1 MPRVL
6 IVESDA
12 AYAGEL
18 ARELTTRLPQL
29 YRTPPIEITLARD
42 GQAALDAATRQP
54 PDLLLVC
61 VELPTISG
69 YSVCNKAKKNPLLK
83 DTPLIIM
90 SAEATPEIFEQHSKL
105 RTPADAYLI
114 KPFSTAT
121 LLERVASLLGLGDEG
136 TQLESAIDTSIEQG
150 FAAEQATLPRG
161 DEAPAEAELELEIE
175 DGDLVTDELGAMT
188 PQPLPG
194 HPAGELADQEISL
207 ATDAAFAA
215 LELPFERAT
224 PQAEAAGARQAAW
237 GAPAPSVDPGATPA
251 WSRSPAPTPL
261 ALDPPTDPND
271 ALDLAPPLEFAPPL
285 DLAPRSPIELGDQ
298 DYGERGGLTPSAI
311 AEPLPGLAP
320 AALAIDESLA
330 DEPFPLQTVAETVVS
345 SGLAP
350 LAAVALDETRDA
362 RAEEAERR
370 VAALQQE
377 NDQLTQSLREANA
390 VKPTTGGGLTRD
402 RELLGLREVINKK
415 ERELLDLRDELDAR
429 ERQILDHKD
438 KVRELDRR
446 ARDMDEKLLG
456 IEKEMVSARERAEAL
471 QQDKQ
476 RLVDRESGVKQRL
489 EEAKREIEKAY
500 AENTQV
506 KERQERELARLK
518 QQHGDELRLAEQRLT
533 DEQTRLRAEHAA
545 ELRELAEELRREQQA
560 EGSAHLKEIER
571 REQEHRDEVT
581 GLDARHQAEQQAL
594 REQHQ
599 QQLEQA
605 RQQHEQALA
614 TQQASA
620 RVELEQAAQRAEEAL
635 ESQRTEQQ
643 AELARAAQQHQ
654 TLTAQARASH
664 EEALQRVKQQHQDL
678 LEQIETEHAEE
689 KESLRGAHQT
699 EIDQLRQQHGAAVST
714 LRGEHEAA
722 LDALRQQQ
730 ARELKA
736 LVDEE
741 QAKSA
746 AFELTIAG
754 QQEQLGEL
762 GALLESHEL
771 RLADALA
778 ALQIDAELG
787 EKARRAL
794 AVAVALVDQ
803 QHAATSSAAAGE
815 RDAIAQQPR
824 G

>member
-18 ARELTTRLPQL
+18 ARELTTGLPKL

-121 LLERVASLLGLGDEG
+121 LLERVASLLGVGDEG

-150 FAAEQATLPRG
+150 FGAEQATLPRA
-161 DEAPAEAELELEIE
+161 DEAPVEAELELEIE
-175 DGDLVTDELGAMT
+175 DGDLVADELGAAALE
-188 PQPLPG
+188 PSLAPPS
-194 HPAGELADQEISL
+194 GELADQEISL

-215 LELPFERAT
+215 LELPFERAA
-224 PQAEAAGARQAAW
+224 PQAEAPGAGQAAW
-237 GAPAPSVDPGATPA
+237 GAAAPSADPGATPA

-271 ALDLAPPLEFAPPL
+271 ALDL
-285 DLAPRSPIELGDQ
+285 RSPFAIELGDQ
-298 DYGERGGLTPSAI
+298 AEGERGGSTPSAI
-311 AEPLPGLAP
+311 AEPLPELAP
-320 AALAIDESLA
+320 APLAIDESLA
-330 DEPFPLQTVAETVVS
+330 DQPFPLQTVAETVVS

-350 LAAVALDETRDA
+350 LAAVLLDETHDA

-377 NDQLTQSLREANA
+377 NDQLTQALRDAQA

-571 REQEHRDEVT
+571 REQEHRDEVA
-581 GLDARHQAEQQAL
+581 GLDARHQGEQQAL

-605 RQQHEQALA
+605 RQQYEQALA

-635 ESQRTEQQ
+635 ESQRTQQQ
-643 AELARAAQQHQ
+643 AELARVAQQHQ
-654 TLTAQARASH
+654 TQTAQARASH

-699 EIDQLRQQHGAAVST
+699 EIDQLRQQHGVAVST

-736 LVDEE
+736 LVDEG
-741 QAKSA
+741 QARSA

-754 QQEQLGEL
+754 QQEQLAEL

-803 QHAATSSAAAGE
+803 QYAATSSVAAGE
-815 RDAIAQQPR
+815 REAIAQRPR